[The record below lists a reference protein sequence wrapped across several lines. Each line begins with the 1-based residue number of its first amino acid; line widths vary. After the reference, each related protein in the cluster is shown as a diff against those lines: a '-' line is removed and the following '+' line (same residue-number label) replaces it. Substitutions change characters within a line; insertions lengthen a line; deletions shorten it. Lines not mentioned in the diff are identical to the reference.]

1 MQQGY
6 GACYFPTLLHI
17 FEMDSDAVVAILSCD
32 QHNSPDQEFSAALE
46 SGFVVAKTRPESVV
60 PLRSP
65 ASSSESWIRVD

>member
-1 MQQGY
+1 MQQG
-6 GACYFPTLLHI
+6 AAPAILSTLLHI
-17 FEMDSDAVVAILSCD
+17 FETDSDEVVAILSCD